1 MVQIPTTL
9 QCGGFQH
16 GLLEAVLWMGKGP
29 LHSVLHYDELDNLLC
44 VFDGTKDV
52 ILIDAVS
59 YTHLTLPTK
68 LSV

>member
-1 MVQIPTTL
+1 MVHIPTTL

-16 GLLEAVLWMGKGP
+16 GLMEAVLWMGKGP

-52 ILIDAVS
+52 ILIDQVC
-59 YTHLTLPTK
+59 
-68 LSV
+68 VG